1 MADDLESVTLRP
13 TEIEGQRQ
21 ENDFEVIWQG
31 LPIGRIM
38 KSPIDPHW
46 WWACNVYGQPLVAS
60 DRGPGINFKDCQV
73 RFKMAW
79 TRIRAGL
86 TEESILVAARQ
97 AANLATQKPS
107 SAGEQQQ
114 PTITPK
120 SGN

>member
-1 MADDLESVTLRP
+1 MDDDLESVTLRP
-13 TEIEGQRQ
+13 AVIDGRRQ
-21 ENDFEVIWQG
+21 ENDFEVIWRG

-46 WWACNVYGQPLVAS
+46 WWACNVYGQPLAAN

-86 TEESILVAARQ
+86 SEESILIAARQ
-97 AANLATQKPS
+97 AANLTTQKPS
-107 SAGEQQQ
+107 SAGEQ
-114 PTITPK
+114 PHPITPK

>member
-21 ENDFEVIWQG
+21 ENDFEVIWRG
-31 LPIGRIM
+31 FPIGRIM

-46 WWACNVYGQPLVAS
+46 WWACTVYGQPLAAN

-86 TEESILVAARQ
+86 SEESILIAARQ
-97 AANLATQKPS
+97 AANLATQKLS
-107 SAGEQQQ
+107 SEGEQPQ
-114 PTITPK
+114 PITPK